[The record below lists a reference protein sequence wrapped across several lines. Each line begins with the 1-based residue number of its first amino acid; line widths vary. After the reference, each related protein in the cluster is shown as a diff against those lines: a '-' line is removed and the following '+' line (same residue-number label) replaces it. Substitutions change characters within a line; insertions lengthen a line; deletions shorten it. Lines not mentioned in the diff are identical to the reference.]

1 MYLNFKNM
9 IKIRKKRT
17 FFSLTFSTHSE
28 ELIVSVHFNSQ
39 FMHNMNYMALI
50 LKRSFKIQETKVH
63 SNVALVI
70 YIYVT
75 FMKNFETL
83 YFSTRTLMKDV
94 DWLNLII
101 YQLSVNLTQRHLRLY
116 SLLMLIYKKI
126 FVKIMSASLLTH
138 SLPSCPE
145 FSKSAV

>member
-1 MYLNFKNM
+1 MYLNSKKFHSTRMYLNFKNM

-101 YQLSVNLTQRHLRLY
+101 YQLSVNLT
-116 SLLMLIYKKI
+116 
-126 FVKIMSASLLTH
+126 
-138 SLPSCPE
+138 
-145 FSKSAV
+145 